1 MRWLISLAS
10 LALGLVALRLSYV
23 AYGKWQEY
31 IALGDPSGAELYEVE
46 FWPEAAVAVL
56 LIALGGVFAGL
67 ALRAGRHR

>member
-46 FWPEAAVAVL
+46 FWPEAVAGAL

-67 ALRAGRHR
+67 AAGAKRRR